1 MSAVAEVPVAPVPAF
16 TVATIGK
23 GMPKLSAKNQI
34 TIPVRVLRE
43 AGIGRGDALTA
54 RAVGRGRI
62 AIERTSDVVE
72 EFAGSVPPGTY
83 EPGYLDKL
91 RDEWDR

>member
-1 MSAVAEVPVAPVPAF
+1 MATSTLAF
-16 TVATIGK
+16 TLGTIGK

-34 TIPVRVLRE
+34 TIPIKVLRE
-43 AGIGRGDALTA
+43 AGIGQGDQLTV

-62 AIERTSDVVE
+62 EVERFADVLDQL
-72 EFAGSVPPGTY
+72 AGSMPAGTY
-83 EPGYLDKL
+83 PPGYLDRL